1 MKKLAILCT
10 VFFLAGTA
18 LLFAVSYDNNEF
30 QRKSRAYSE
39 LATRAYDEGD
49 YDGSIEYSRLAEEY
63 AQKSADYIQYMLDRI
78 EAEQAMNKAR
88 TRYVWAKD
96 NKAEKKYPDAFKT
109 ATEALQAGHSAFENN
124 DFDVAVVCAKK
135 VLDAL
140 AGVTGD
146 ESSFATLPAE
156 YRIRTWRG
164 ERDCLWNIAKD
175 RAIYDNP
182 YLWRKLYE
190 ANKHKFP
197 DVNNPD
203 WVEPGIILTI
213 PSLRGEKRS
222 GMYDPAVTYEKLP
235 PAKKAS
241 AKKSKK

>member
-1 MKKLAILCT
+1 MKKTAILCT
-10 VFFLAGTA
+10 VFFVLGAV
-18 LLFAVSYDNNEF
+18 LLFAVSYDNNEY

-39 LATRAYDEGD
+39 LARRAYSEGD
-49 YDGSIEYSRLAEEY
+49 YDASIEYSRLAEEN
-63 AQKSADYIQYMLDRI
+63 AQKSADYIQYMLARV
-78 EAEQAMNKAR
+78 EAEQAMNRAR
-88 TRYVWAKD
+88 TRYTWAKN
-96 NKAEKKYPDAFKT
+96 NKAEEKYPEAFKT
-109 ATEALQAGHSAFENN
+109 ATEALQAGNTAFGNK

-140 AGVTGD
+140 AVVTGD
-146 ESSFATLPAE
+146 ESSFATLPAQ

-175 RAIYDNP
+175 KAIYDNP

-190 ANKHKFP
+190 ANKNKLP
-197 DVNNPD
+197 DPNNPD

-213 PSLRGEKRS
+213 PSLRGEQRD

-235 PAKKAS
+235 SGKK
-241 AKKSKK
+241 

>member
-1 MKKLAILCT
+1 MKKTAILCT
-10 VFFLAGTA
+10 VFFVLGAV
-18 LLFAVSYDNNEF
+18 LLFAVSYDNNEY

-39 LATRAYDEGD
+39 LARRAYSEGD
-49 YDGSIEYSRLAEEY
+49 YDASIEYSRLAEEN
-63 AQKSADYIQYMLDRI
+63 AQKSADYIQYMLARV
-78 EAEQAMNKAR
+78 EAEQAMNRAR
-88 TRYVWAKD
+88 TRYTWAKN
-96 NKAEKKYPDAFKT
+96 NKAEEKYPEAFKT
-109 ATEALQAGHSAFENN
+109 ATEALQAGNTAFGNK

-140 AGVTGD
+140 AVVTGD
-146 ESSFATLPAE
+146 ESSFATLPAQ

-175 RAIYDNP
+175 KAIYDNP

-190 ANKHKFP
+190 ANKNKLP
-197 DVNNPD
+197 DPNNPD

-213 PSLRGEKRS
+213 PSLRGEKRD

-235 PAKKAS
+235 S
-241 AKKSKK
+241 AKSKK

>member
-1 MKKLAILCT
+1 MKKTDILCT
-10 VFFLAGTA
+10 VFFVLGAV
-18 LLFAVSYDNNEF
+18 LLFAVSYDNNEY

-39 LATRAYDEGD
+39 LARRAYSEGD
-49 YDGSIEYSRLAEEY
+49 YDASIEYSRLAEEN
-63 AQKSADYIQYMLDRI
+63 AQKSADYIQYMLARV
-78 EAEQAMNKAR
+78 EAEQAMNRAR
-88 TRYVWAKD
+88 TRYTWAKN
-96 NKAEKKYPDAFKT
+96 NKAEEKYPEAFKT
-109 ATEALQAGHSAFENN
+109 ATEALQAGNTAFGNK

-140 AGVTGD
+140 AVVTGD
-146 ESSFATLPAE
+146 ESSFATLPAQ

-175 RAIYDNP
+175 KAIYDNP

-190 ANKHKFP
+190 ANKNKLP
-197 DVNNPD
+197 DPNNPD

-213 PSLRGEKRS
+213 PSLRGEKRD

-235 PAKKAS
+235 SGKK
-241 AKKSKK
+241 